1 MQISLN
7 SMSWVIFITK
17 PQLYYNKANCNIYN
31 PELMIMSQFIFFLRL
46 KITEIQCDIKNA
58 NFPIDLSR
66 KSLTSESYA
75 VLKYFEYCNS

>member
-1 MQISLN
+1 
-7 SMSWVIFITK
+7 
-17 PQLYYNKANCNIYN
+17 
-31 PELMIMSQFIFFLRL
+31 MIMSQFIFFLRL